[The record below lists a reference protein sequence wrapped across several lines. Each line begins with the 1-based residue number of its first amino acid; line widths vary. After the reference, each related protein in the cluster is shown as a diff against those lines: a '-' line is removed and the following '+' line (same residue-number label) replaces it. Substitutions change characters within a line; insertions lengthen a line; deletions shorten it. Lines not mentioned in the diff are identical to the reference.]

1 MNIQSKIHVLVVE
14 DEPLILSN
22 ISKKVEL
29 AASYFTVS
37 GKAEN
42 GHEAL
47 KILAENPQI
56 QLIITDIEMPG
67 MNGLEMI
74 QTVQKT
80 YPHIHIIIL
89 SGYSN
94 FEYARTALRYGVN
107 DYLLKPVSQD
117 ALNNVLDPISQ
128 MIFNEENTEVRNIL
142 STTIHGTL
150 DNDFLPYHFRDGK
163 FLLLLVTLGNLP
175 SKHVPEDSLPEYRNL
190 WKKLNLEQC
199 LHEYTAVER
208 TWLIDES
215 DPMQRIMIIYTSKKI
230 LNFASIIHTFH
241 DYLKEALDHLP
252 FSITMIPQLIAY
264 QELWNHAKV
273 IREYHKFN
281 TILFEQKHSLI
292 PDTFLPPA
300 PPKSQPKDLKDTL
313 LQFTSRTALTTFIE
327 KTLQGYIGNQK
338 PQYLVDDFLYQVYS
352 LLPGVFSIEEVHCIR
367 CMNQILGKL
376 YTYETFEQLW
386 KDINESLIY
395 LFNNHSQ
402 IVYGDTLSDKVKQYI
417 TENYNHKIN
426 LNKLAERYG
435 YTPSYLHRTF
445 KKELGVSPLQYMTSI
460 RINQAKQLLLE
471 MPGVDIKE
479 IALRIGYDDSRYFSR
494 VFKNEVGMS
503 PSQWLKNNPPLNK
516 I

>member
-1 MNIQSKIHVLVVE
+1 MSIKSKIHVLVVE

-22 ISKKVEL
+22 LSKKVEL
-29 AASYFTVS
+29 AANYFVVAA
-37 GKAEN
+37 KAEN

-67 MNGLEMI
+67 MNGLAMI
-74 QTVQKT
+74 QTVRKA

-128 MIFNEENTEVRNIL
+128 IIINEENTAVRNIL

-150 DNDFLPYHFRDGK
+150 DNDFLPYHFKDGK

-175 SKHVPEDSLPEYRNL
+175 SKHVPEDLLPEYRNL
-190 WKKLNLEQC
+190 WKQLDFEQY
-199 LHEYTAVER
+199 LQEYPAVEK

-215 DPMQRIMIIYTSKKI
+215 DLMQKIMIIYTSKKI
-230 LNFASIIHTFH
+230 LNYTSIAHTFH
-241 DYLKEALDHLP
+241 EYLKADLGHFP
-252 FSITMIPQLIAY
+252 FSIVMIPQLIAY
-264 QELWNHAKV
+264 QELWDHAKV

-281 TILFEQKHSLI
+281 TKLFEQEQCLI
-292 PDTFLPPA
+292 SDTFLPPA
-300 PPKSQPKDLKDTL
+300 APKSQPGDLRDTL
-313 LQFTSRTALTTFIE
+313 LQFTSRTALITFIE
-327 KTLQGYIGNQK
+327 HTLKGHVRNRL
-338 PQYLVDDFLYQVYS
+338 PQYIVDDFLYQVYS
-352 LLPGVFSIEEVHCIR
+352 LLPEVFSIEEVHCIR
-367 CMNQILGKL
+367 SMNQILGKL
-376 YTYETFEQLW
+376 YAYESFEQLW
-386 KDINESLIY
+386 KDIADSLIY
-395 LFNNHSQ
+395 LFNNYSK
-402 IVYGDTLSDKVKQYI
+402 IVYGDTLSEKVKQYI
-417 TENYNHKIN
+417 TNNYNHKIN

-460 RINQAKQLLLE
+460 RINQAKKLLLE
-471 MPGVDIKE
+471 LPGADIKE
-479 IALRIGYDDSRYFSR
+479 IALKIGYDDSRYFSR
-494 VFKNEVGMS
+494 VFKNEVGIS
-503 PSQWLKNNPPLNK
+503 PSQWQKNNPPPNQV
-516 I
+516 